1 MNLYTY
7 VANNNPTMAIAIC
20 HKYGYKISGVQSK
33 DDLGVVLEQLVSK
46 EGEPAL
52 KDIVLNHPDREIIIE
67 FNEQDKK
74 ETNVNYMGNPN
85 CCPRC
90 GRTPQ
95 SCVCKQPYSTY
106 MNYIG
111 EDKDVNVKPT
121 RNEHLVSQTNTF
133 LLASAFLLGI
143 AIISRK

>member
-7 VANNNPTMAIAIC
+7 VANNNPSMAKAIC
-20 HKYGYKISGVQSK
+20 HKYGYKISGVQTK

-67 FNEQDKK
+67 FENRDKS
-74 ETNVNYMGNPN
+74 ESNLNFQASPN
-85 CCPRC
+85 CPRC
-90 GRTPQ
+90 GRSAT
-95 SCVCKQPYSTY
+95 SCLCQKQYGSY
-106 MNYIG
+106 ANYIG
-111 EDKDVNVKPT
+111 EENNTIETKASNSS
-121 RNEHLVSQTNTF
+121 LVSQTNTF
-133 LLASAFLLGI
+133 LLASAFLLGV

>member
-7 VANNNPTMAIAIC
+7 VANNNPSMAKAIC
-20 HKYGYKISGVQSK
+20 HKYGYKITGVQNK
-33 DDLGVVLEQLVSK
+33 NDLGKCLEQLVAK

-52 KDIVLNHPDREIIIE
+52 KDIVYNHPDRDIIIE

-74 ETNVNYMGNPN
+74 ENSLNHEGMHYN
-85 CCPRC
+85 CPRC

-95 SCVCKQPYSTY
+95 SCVCGSQYKNYV
-106 MNYIG
+106 NYIG
-111 EDKDVNVKPT
+111 EDANVSRPPT
-121 RNEHLVSQTNTF
+121 QNQNLVSQTNTF
-133 LLASAFLLGI
+133 LLASAFLLGV

>member
-7 VANNNPTMAIAIC
+7 VANNNPTMAKAIC

-33 DDLGVVLEQLVSK
+33 NDLGVVLEQLVSK

-67 FNEQDKK
+67 FNEQERKDN
-74 ETNVNYMGNPN
+74 NVNYMGNPT

-95 SCVCKQPYSTY
+95 SCVCKQSYANY

-121 RNEHLVSQTNTF
+121 RNENLVSQTNTF
-133 LLASAFLLGI
+133 LLASAFLLGV

>member
-7 VANNNPTMAIAIC
+7 VANNNPSMAKAIC
-20 HKYGYKISGVQSK
+20 HKYGYKITGVQSK

-52 KDIVLNHPDREIIIE
+52 KDIVLNHPDRDIIIE
-67 FNEQDKK
+67 FNDRDKQ
-74 ETNVNYMGNPN
+74 ESNINYMGNPN
-85 CCPRC
+85 YCPRC

-95 SCVCKQPYSTY
+95 SCTCKQQYSNY
-106 MNYIG
+106 VNYIG
-111 EDKDVNVKPT
+111 EDKDVNVKQT
-121 RNEHLVSQTNTF
+121 RNENLVSQTNTF
-133 LLASAFLLGI
+133 LLASAFLLGV